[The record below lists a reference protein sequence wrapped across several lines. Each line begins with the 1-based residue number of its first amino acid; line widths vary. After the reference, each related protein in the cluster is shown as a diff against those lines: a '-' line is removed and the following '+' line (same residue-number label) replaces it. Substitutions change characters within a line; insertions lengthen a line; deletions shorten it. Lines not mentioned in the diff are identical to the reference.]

1 MMEWL
6 AGALDAYVLGCSD
19 TEAAPPSLKHHSPA
33 KRKYT
38 VVSPEA
44 AWNLME
50 KAAHSRASL
59 QQAVE
64 LKNDEASFGCSSSRA
79 TYCNLLYQ
87 KTYSQRISCVFSNL
101 HH

>member
-19 TEAAPPSLKHHSPA
+19 TEAAPPSLKHRRPS

-50 KAAHSRASL
+50 KAAHSSANL

-64 LKNDEASFGCSSSRA
+64 PKNDEASFDCSSSRA
-79 TYCNLLYQ
+79 TYWNRL
-87 KTYSQRISCVFSNL
+87 
-101 HH
+101 

>member
-19 TEAAPPSLKHHSPA
+19 TEAAPPSLKHRRPS

-50 KAAHSRASL
+50 KAADTSAKIGP
-59 QQAVE
+59 A
-64 LKNDEASFGCSSSRA
+64 LKERRPVSVAADIQESIG
-79 TYCNLLYQ
+79 L
-87 KTYSQRISCVFSNL
+87 
-101 HH
+101 